1 MAFSH
6 TESISGTEHMKN
18 SEPKSCDPYVDSLIR
33 NADAKEA
40 RAFLK
45 ILKPLPFLI
54 VIIAVFFF
62 WVSFSG
68 TVAKLAMRQPFV
80 LFKGLTFQKLCL
92 PGAFR
97 PGDHHNKMLRPGLCV
112 VHASPQYL

>member
-1 MAFSH
+1 MPPVLIEATSVAFSH

-40 RAFLK
+40 RSFLK

-62 WVSFSG
+62 WVSFSRLLSQ
-68 TVAKLAMRQPFV
+68 VA
-80 LFKGLTFQKLCL
+80 
-92 PGAFR
+92 
-97 PGDHHNKMLRPGLCV
+97 
-112 VHASPQYL
+112 

>member
-40 RAFLK
+40 EVISQNIEALTIPYRYHRC
-45 ILKPLPFLI
+45 IL
-54 VIIAVFFF
+54 FFGYRF
-62 WVSFSG
+62 PVYYR
-68 TVAKLAMRQPFV
+68 VA
-80 LFKGLTFQKLCL
+80 
-92 PGAFR
+92 
-97 PGDHHNKMLRPGLCV
+97 
-112 VHASPQYL
+112 

>member
-40 RAFLK
+40 RSFLK
-45 ILKPLPFLI
+45 NIEALTIPYRYHRCILFLGIVFPFIIPGRVKPFLKTLLYQI
-54 VIIAVFFF
+54 CSLTGM
-62 WVSFSG
+62 VSTSSVSHIG
-68 TVAKLAMRQPFV
+68 K
-80 LFKGLTFQKLCL
+80 TFRK
-92 PGAFR
+92 
-97 PGDHHNKMLRPGLCV
+97 
-112 VHASPQYL
+112 

>member
-40 RAFLK
+40 VISQNIEALTIPYRYHRC
-45 ILKPLPFLI
+45 IL
-54 VIIAVFFF
+54 F
-62 WVSFSG
+62 WVSFSRLLSQ
-68 TVAKLAMRQPFV
+68 VA
-80 LFKGLTFQKLCL
+80 
-92 PGAFR
+92 
-97 PGDHHNKMLRPGLCV
+97 
-112 VHASPQYL
+112 

>member
-40 RAFLK
+40 RTFHK

-62 WVSFSG
+62 WVSFSRLLSQ
-68 TVAKLAMRQPFV
+68 VA
-80 LFKGLTFQKLCL
+80 
-92 PGAFR
+92 
-97 PGDHHNKMLRPGLCV
+97 
-112 VHASPQYL
+112 

>member
-45 ILKPLPFLI
+45 ILKPLPFLTIPYRYHRCILFLGI
-54 VIIAVFFF
+54 VFPFIIPGRV
-62 WVSFSG
+62 
-68 TVAKLAMRQPFV
+68 KPF
-80 LFKGLTFQKLCL
+80 
-92 PGAFR
+92 
-97 PGDHHNKMLRPGLCV
+97 
-112 VHASPQYL
+112 

>member
-54 VIIAVFFF
+54 GKRQR
-62 WVSFSG
+62 S
-68 TVAKLAMRQPFV
+68 TV
-80 LFKGLTFQKLCL
+80 LTLI
-92 PGAFR
+92 
-97 PGDHHNKMLRPGLCV
+97 
-112 VHASPQYL
+112 YW

>member
-1 MAFSH
+1 
-6 TESISGTEHMKN
+6 MKN

-40 RAFLK
+40 RVFLK

-62 WVSFSG
+62 WQLFPVYYPRSRKTFLKTLLYQICSHPDGFNLFSFPYWQN
-68 TVAKLAMRQPFV
+68 RQEIRRYPPRFP
-80 LFKGLTFQKLCL
+80 LK
-92 PGAFR
+92 R
-97 PGDHHNKMLRPGLCV
+97 DD
-112 VHASPQYL
+112 